1 MSERLYYDDSRLCT
15 FDAVVTSCV
24 AVDGRHEVQL
34 DRTAFYPTSGGQP
47 FDTGHIG
54 EHAVIDVVDRDD
66 TIVHVVSGSIPAGTR
81 VQATID
87 WERRRDHMEQ
97 HTGQHVLS
105 AAIEAACG
113 VATVGFHM
121 GADACTID
129 LARELA
135 VEEIAAAEREA
146 NRVIR
151 DDRSVIVRVVAA
163 GDVPSLR
170 LRRPASRAGA
180 LRIVEVADFDVSAC
194 GGTHVSRTGEIG
206 VVMALAWERVRGGTR
221 LTFVCGGRALTAL
234 QRLRETTMGTARL
247 LGVGPG
253 DIALHVGRLQ
263 QAGRDADRRLREARD
278 ELVALR
284 VPAWRGAAETIGGHR
299 VVLRAEAGGDAGEL
313 KQLAQALTAEAG
325 FVVVLVG
332 SGEPCPVV
340 VARSVDVAFD
350 AAAFM
355 KAAASAIGGRG
366 GGRADLAQGGLA
378 ATGDAVLAFAR
389 QALADDGSAGPD
401 DGRPS

>member
-1 MSERLYYDDSRLCT
+1 
-15 FDAVVTSCV
+15 
-24 AVDGRHEVQL
+24 
-34 DRTAFYPTSGGQP
+34 
-47 FDTGHIG
+47 
-54 EHAVIDVVDRDD
+54 
-66 TIVHVVSGSIPAGTR
+66 
-81 VQATID
+81 
-87 WERRRDHMEQ
+87 
-97 HTGQHVLS
+97 
-105 AAIEAACG
+105 
-113 VATVGFHM
+113 
-121 GADACTID
+121 
-129 LARELA
+129 

-206 VVMALAWERVRGGTR
+206 VVMALAWERVRGRTR

-284 VPAWRGAAETIGGHR
+284 VPAWRGAAET
-299 VVLRAEAGGDAGEL
+299 
-313 KQLAQALTAEAG
+313 
-325 FVVVLVG
+325 
-332 SGEPCPVV
+332 
-340 VARSVDVAFD
+340 
-350 AAAFM
+350 
-355 KAAASAIGGRG
+355 
-366 GGRADLAQGGLA
+366 
-378 ATGDAVLAFAR
+378 
-389 QALADDGSAGPD
+389 
-401 DGRPS
+401 